1 MSATDSQSPEKE
13 ELIQHPKSRRGLVI
27 GVVAVVVVVALVGGG
42 LATTWFGLVSS
53 GTQAVTLL
61 GAGSTFAYPIITLWA
76 AQYKN
81 ATGTQVNYNGIG
93 SGGGISGI
101 EGKSL
106 DFAGTDAPLN
116 STAHGQYPTLITI
129 PESLGAVTVAYNLP
143 SSVPMHVNLTGP
155 IVAQIFMGNITNWND
170 PAIAS
175 INPGVTFPNATII
188 PVHRSDSSGT
198 TYAFSDYLSHVSP
211 TFKAIYGTSKTIK
224 WPTFEL
230 AGNGNQGVASTVNQK
245 TYSVGYVELAYA
257 LQTNMA
263 YAKVLNHDGNNYVL
277 PTLATTQADAGN
289 ASGSLPT
296 SGSAD
301 WSHVTIVNAPGAN
314 SYPICTFTY
323 LLVYQE
329 LNVYPSGQGSGQMN
343 QAKAQALVAFIW
355 WAIHSGQ
362 TYASQLSYV
371 PLPGSVVTLDVTTI
385 NTITFNGQVLH
396 TGA

>member
-1 MSATDSQSPEKE
+1 MSVTDSQSPENE
-13 ELIQHPKSRRGLVI
+13 DVIQHPKSRRGLI
-27 GVVAVVVVVALVGGG
+27 IAVVAVVVVVALVGGG
-42 LATTWFGLVSS
+42 LATNWFGLVPS

-81 ATGTQVNYNGIG
+81 ATGVQVNYNGVG
-93 SGGGISGI
+93 SGAGISGV

-129 PESLGAVTVAYNLP
+129 PESLGAITVAYNVPNLP
-143 SSVPMHVNLTGP
+143 AHVNLTGP
-155 IVAQIFMGNITNWND
+155 IIAQIFMGNITNWNAS
-170 PAIAS
+170 AISA
-175 INPGVTFPNATII
+175 INPGVTFPNAAII

-198 TYAFSDYLSHVSP
+198 TYAFSDYLSHVDP
-211 TFKAIYGTSKTIK
+211 TWKALYGTSKTIK

-230 AGNGNQGVASTVNQK
+230 AGSGNQGVATTIQQK
-245 TYSVGYVELAYA
+245 TDSIGYVELAYA
-257 LQTNMA
+257 LQTNMD

-277 PTLATTQADAGN
+277 PTLATTQADAAN
-289 ASGSLPT
+289 ASATLPK
-296 SGSAD
+296 SGNAD
-301 WSHVTIVNAPGAN
+301 WSHVTIVNANGTN

-323 LLVYQE
+323 ILVYQE

-343 QAKAQALVAFIW
+343 QAKAQTLVAFLW

-371 PLPGSVVTLDVTTI
+371 PLPGSVVTIDVATI
-385 NTITFNGQVLH
+385 QAITFNGQVLQ